1 MVNNN
6 QDAFFWWI
14 VVSSQLHRFPQFCS
28 YVPLLLR
35 TSFVTYRVTFE
46 GSMPWYVE
54 NFVRDDDGW
63 DLTTRQGIVH
73 TNSNLCKQR
82 GEELRIRLLSSLIS
96 PTLRNLWLSA
106 VEDNCQSSAQN
117 SDDSYV
123 CTSVYTIAFSCLSSS
138 YALNDKTT
146 VYTAI
151 KMCRPIDGPF
161 PLNWR
166 PNFAELLHHSRWPM
180 VGKIS
185 KQWQSGI
192 SRRLIYLYIL
202 ASLALFCLFVY
213 FFWSQSHVLY
223 LDLTFPIRSYFL
235 SPRVIDLGSF
245 LALKYWLHIASANA
259 FAYRR
264 FHAEI
269 PCTLTLAKFC
279 SIVN

>member
-1 MVNNN
+1 M
-6 QDAFFWWI
+6 
-14 VVSSQLHRFPQFCS
+14 
-28 YVPLLLR
+28 
-35 TSFVTYRVTFE
+35 
-46 GSMPWYVE
+46 
-54 NFVRDDDGW
+54 
-63 DLTTRQGIVH
+63 
-73 TNSNLCKQR
+73 
-82 GEELRIRLLSSLIS
+82 
-96 PTLRNLWLSA
+96 
-106 VEDNCQSSAQN
+106 
-117 SDDSYV
+117 
-123 CTSVYTIAFSCLSSS
+123 
-138 YALNDKTT
+138 
-146 VYTAI
+146 YTAVSLNVSTHRA
-151 KMCRPIDGPF
+151 KTGSF

-166 PNFAELLHHSRWPM
+166 PHFAELLHHSRRPT

-192 SRRLIYLYIL
+192 SRRSIYLYML
-202 ASLALFCLFVY
+202 ASLALLCLFVY

-245 LALKYWLHIASANA
+245 LALKYWFHAHIASANG